1 MGRAEPEGGQA
12 GRARHRRRR
21 RRSSHHRRSTAF
33 VVALAVAAAVGGALA
48 GCHPTG
54 VAVVDALYGAALA
67 ALVTVAASRARRSS
81 LLVMAAVGFAMS
93 RSWLWLPA
101 GAALALAFASVF
113 QRRSYRRT
121 GALVGAVAVQALLR
135 WPHFG
140 FHGLT
145 ALVAAAAM
153 APVLVSAWRR
163 QTSNTRRIWLRA
175 ALGVLGLGVVLCL
188 PALVTGF
195 LARGPVTQ
203 SDAAARDALKEIE
216 AGQGPAAA
224 AQLKTAASA
233 IHAAHGR
240 VAGWWDLG
248 AYVVPGMAQQ
258 QRAIYYGTKAGQQL
272 TAAAA
277 GQAQAIDFT
286 ALRYRAGRVDLSAI
300 ASLGVPLARL
310 QAAVGAAQATLSH
323 SGSPW
328 LAAPIASRVSS
339 LGTQLARAAEAT
351 SLATAGVQAAPG
363 LLGGDGTRHYLV
375 AFMTPAETRGLGGFI
390 GAYGE
395 LTVGQGRITLTR
407 SGRAIDLTQNPSPAW
422 KLTGP
427 PAYLARYGTF
437 APQDNF
443 EDLTYSPDFP
453 TVDQV
458 ISELYPQVGGDQI
471 DGVMVVDP
479 AALAALLRFTGPI
492 SVPGLAGKLTAAN
505 AADVLLRQQYLTT
518 AVSTTQRHDLL
529 QDALAVGFERLTSG
543 SLPLPK
549 TLGSVLGPEV
559 RQGRLLFW
567 SNHPGEQSL
576 LHRLGLD
583 GSFPTPGPGS
593 DVVAVTVAN
602 AANSKIDAYL
612 HEQVTDH
619 VRYDPATG
627 HVSATVAV
635 TLHNAAPSTGLPG
648 YVIGSY
654 QGSGLPPGT
663 SFLWLSLYS
672 PLLLTESSVDG
683 HPIGFSPGIAELG
696 VQAYSTF
703 VTIPAESTSTLTV
716 TLDGSV
722 TPGPDY
728 HLTVRLQPLANPQ
741 SVSVSAE
748 PTAGWVGASPTTWTA
763 GTDEVQRH
771 SWAYKRV

>member
-1 MGRAEPEGGQA
+1 
-12 GRARHRRRR
+12 
-21 RRSSHHRRSTAF
+21 
-33 VVALAVAAAVGGALA
+33 VAVLAAAAAVGGALA

-54 VAVVDALYGAALA
+54 VAVMDAFYGAALA
-67 ALVTVAASRARRSS
+67 ALVTVAASRAHRSS
-81 LLVMAAVGFAMS
+81 LLAMAAVGFAMS

-101 GAALALAFASVF
+101 GVALALAFGSVF

-121 GALVGAVAVQALLR
+121 GALVGAIAVQALLR

-145 ALVAAAAM
+145 ALVAVAAV
-153 APVLVSAWRR
+153 APVFVSAWRR
-163 QTSNTRRIWLRA
+163 QASRVRRIWLRSV
-175 ALGVLGLGVVLCL
+175 LGVLGLGVVLCL

-195 LARGPVTQ
+195 LARAPVTQ

-216 AGQGPAAA
+216 AGQGPKAT
-224 AQLKTAASA
+224 AQLKTAATA
-233 IHAAHGR
+233 ISAAHGR

-248 AYVVPGMAQQ
+248 AYLVPGMAQQ

-272 TAAAA
+272 TVVAA
-277 GQAQAIDFT
+277 GQAKAIDFT
-286 ALRYRAGRVDLSAI
+286 ALRYRDGSVDLSSI
-300 ASLGVPLARL
+300 ASLGAPLARL
-310 QAAVGAAQATLSH
+310 QAAVATAQATLRH
-323 SGSPW
+323 AGSPW
-328 LAAPIASRVSS
+328 LAAPVASRVSS
-339 LGTQLARAAEAT
+339 LGTQLARADQAT
-351 SLATAGVQAAPG
+351 SLARAGVQAAPG

-395 LTVGQGRITLTR
+395 LTVDQGRITLTR
-407 SGRAIDLTQNPSPAW
+407 SGRAVDLTQNPSPGL

-427 PAYLARYGTF
+427 PSYLARYGAF

-458 ISELYPQVGGDQI
+458 ISEMYPQVGGDPI
-471 DGVMVVDP
+471 DGVMVIDP
-479 AALAALLRFTGPI
+479 AALASLLRFTGPI
-492 SVPGLAGKLTAAN
+492 ALPDLAGQLTAAN
-505 AADVLLRQQYLTT
+505 AANVLLRQQYLT
-518 AVSTTQRHDLL
+518 ATTTTDRHDLL
-529 QDALAVGFERLTSG
+529 QEALAVGFKRLTSG

-549 TLGSVLGPEV
+549 TLDSVLGPDV
-559 RQGRLLFW
+559 SQGRLLFW

-576 LHRLGLD
+576 LRRLGLA

-593 DVVAVTVAN
+593 DLLAVTVAN
-602 AANSKIDAYL
+602 AGNSKIDAYL

-627 HVSATVAV
+627 HVRATVAV

-654 QGSGLPPGT
+654 QGSGLAPGT

-672 PLLLTESSVDG
+672 PLLLTESSLDG
-683 HPIGFSPGIAELG
+683 HPTGFSPGIAELG
-696 VQAYSTF
+696 VKAYSTF
-703 VTIPAESTSTLTV
+703 VMIPAGSTSTLSV
-716 TLDGSV
+716 TFDGSV

-728 HLTVRLQPLANPQ
+728 GLTVRLQPLANPQ
-741 SVSVSAE
+741 SVSVSAD
-748 PTAGWVGASPTTWTA
+748 PPAGWAEASPTTWTA
-763 GTDEVQRH
+763 GTGEVQRH
-771 SWAYKRV
+771 TWIYKRT